1 MSKYKIVITDY
12 YYANQD
18 QENAVYARLGDDVE
32 IVDLTKV
39 APGGLFKPED
49 IIPYVAD
56 CDALVV
62 QFSKI
67 DASVINAMNNCKVIA
82 RYAIGFDNI
91 DIDAATSKGIWVAN
105 VPDYCIDEVANTAA
119 AHLLNAMRQVTVA
132 RDRLLAGSFNM
143 NTLPPSKRLKDA
155 TLCLLGFGNIARNL
169 GHKME
174 AFFKTIVVYDPYFT
188 ARDAYPNYIFVDD
201 PNEAVKD
208 ADAISIHVPEN
219 AATRGM
225 VGRELL
231 SHCKDGVVVVNT
243 ARGGL
248 IDDAAMMEALNS
260 GKVGHAGLD
269 VIVGENFG
277 ASDYLRHPNVTL
289 TPHFAW
295 RSVEAGLELQRKVAE
310 NVVAALTTG
319 KPVYPVNRL

>member
-1 MSKYKIVITDY
+1 MKIVITDY

-18 QENAVYARLGDDVE
+18 QENAVYSRVEGLE

-39 APGGLFKPED
+39 APGGLFKPEE

-62 QFSKI
+62 QFAKI
-67 DASVINAMNNCKVIA
+67 DASVIAAMNNCKVIA

-91 DIDAATSKGIWVAN
+91 DIPAATAKGIWVAN

-119 AHLLNAMRQVTVA
+119 AHLLNAMRKVSVA
-132 RDRLLAGSFNM
+132 RDRLLSNTFNM
-143 NTLPPSKRLKDA
+143 NAIQPIKRLKDA
-155 TLCLLGFGNIARNL
+155 TLCLLGFGNIARDL
-169 GHKME
+169 GKKME
-174 AFFKTIVVYDPYFT
+174 AFFKTIVVYDPYFKN
-188 ARDAYPNYIFVDD
+188 RDAYPGYVFIDD
-201 PNEAVKD
+201 VNEAVKD
-208 ADAISIHVPEN
+208 ADAISIHVPLN
-219 AATRGM
+219 PATKGL
-225 VGRELL
+225 VGAELF

-248 IDDAAMMEALNS
+248 IDDDALMAALDS
-260 GKVGHAGLD
+260 GKVAHAGLD
-269 VIVGENFG
+269 VIADENFV
-277 ASDYLRHPNVTL
+277 ASPYLRHPSVTL

-295 RSVEAGLELQRKVAE
+295 CSYEAGLELQRKVAE
-310 NVVAALTTG
+310 NVVSTLTTG

>member
-1 MSKYKIVITDY
+1 MSKFKIVISDY
-12 YYANQD
+12 YYAHQN
-18 QENAVYARLGDDVE
+18 QENEVYARLGDVE

-39 APGGLFKPED
+39 APGGLFKPEEL
-49 IIPYVAD
+49 IPYVAD

-62 QFSKI
+62 QFAKI
-67 DASVINAMNNCKVIA
+67 DASVINAMGKCRVIA

-91 DIDAATSKGIWVAN
+91 DIAAAAEKGIWVAN

-132 RDRLLAGSFNM
+132 RDRVLDGTFNM
-143 NTLPPSKRLKDA
+143 NTLPPAKRLKDA
-155 TLCLLGFGNIARNL
+155 TLCLLGFGNIARDL

-174 AFFKTIVVYDPYFT
+174 AFFKNIVVYDPYFK
-188 ARDAYPNYIFVDD
+188 ARDAYPGYTFIDD

-219 AATRGM
+219 ASTRGM

-231 SHCKDGVVVVNT
+231 SHCKDGVVIVNT

-248 IDDAAMMEALNS
+248 INDEAMMEALGS

-269 VIVGENFG
+269 VIVGENF
-277 ASDYLRHPNVTL
+277 ANSPYLHHPKVTL

-310 NVVAALTTG
+310 NVYATLTAG

>member
-1 MSKYKIVITDY
+1 MSKFKIVISDY
-12 YYANQD
+12 YYAHQN
-18 QENAVYARLGDDVE
+18 QENEVYARLGDVE

-39 APGGLFKPED
+39 APGGLFKPEEL
-49 IIPYVAD
+49 IPYVAD

-62 QFSKI
+62 QFAKI
-67 DASVINAMNNCKVIA
+67 DDAVINAMNKCKVIA

-91 DIDAATSKGIWVAN
+91 DIAAATEKGIWVAN

-119 AHLLNAMRQVTVA
+119 AHLLGAMRQVTVA
-132 RDRLLAGSFNM
+132 RDRVLNGTFNM
-143 NTLPPSKRLKDA
+143 NTLPPAKRLKDA
-155 TLCLLGFGNIARNL
+155 TLCLLGFGNIARDL
-169 GHKME
+169 GRKME
-174 AFFKTIVVYDPYFT
+174 AFFKNIVVYDPYFK
-188 ARDAYPNYIFVDD
+188 ARDAYPNYTFIDD

-225 VGRELL
+225 VGKELL
-231 SHCKDGVVVVNT
+231 SHCKDGVVIVNT

-248 IDDAAMMEALNS
+248 INDEAMMEALS
-260 GKVGHAGLD
+260 TGKVAHAGLD
-269 VIVGENFG
+269 VIVGENF
-277 ASDYLRHPNVTL
+277 AESAYLRHPNVTL

-310 NVVAALTTG
+310 NVYAALTSG